1 VALRADGFK
10 PAGTPDQLIEGF
22 KVFDT
27 QDNGTIPATELRHE
41 VLSAEEVEELMAG
54 ALVDKDGL
62 VNYEVFVR
70 DLLA

>member
-1 VALRADGFK
+1 MKLYLTNIF
-10 PAGTPDQLIEGF
+10 
-22 KVFDT
+22 VFFFVPYAFFYLVLT
-27 QDNGTIPATELRHE
+27 TMGE
-41 VLSAEEVEELMAG
+41 VLSAEEVEDLMAG

>member
-1 VALRADGFK
+1 MFQSNLVLTTMG
-10 PAGTPDQLIEGF
+10 
-22 KVFDT
+22 
-27 QDNGTIPATELRHE
+27 E
-41 VLSAEEVEELMAG
+41 VLSAEEVDDLMAG

>member
-1 VALRADGFK
+1 MELYLTNTF
-10 PAGTPDQLIEGF
+10 
-22 KVFDT
+22 VFFWLHLLFFFYLVLT
-27 QDNGTIPATELRHE
+27 TMGE
-41 VLSAEEVEELMAG
+41 VLSAEEVEDLMAG